1 MTDILSE
8 IGIESCAFGSA
19 DDALTYLLEAH
30 GHCPLVIVDQGL
42 PGQIKGA
49 EFIAM
54 VKGKWPSVASI
65 LTSGY
70 AIEEAMVPPS
80 TIYLH
85 KPWALDD
92 LVLAV
97 AHAPPAWIPPPEDLT
112 FPTTLNI
119 GAGFSWVNLNGCFGS
134 ISVLCESQQS
144 TKSSLWRTAGIGQTV
159 TSHSQ
164 RTLNPFGKR
173 FVGSVNHTVLTATLS
188 SKSTWPHLSPI
199 R

>member
-1 MTDILSE
+1 VYFPITTRSLAPYSHLEIRAISYKVAFSEEKKDTLLNVGWNHLLPVSGRIIVIEDDPTLCALMTDILSE

-42 PGQIKGA
+42 PGQIQGA

-97 AHAPPAWIPPPEDLT
+97 A
-112 FPTTLNI
+112 TLLQPGYPLQKI
-119 GAGFSWVNLNGCFGS
+119 
-134 ISVLCESQQS
+134 
-144 TKSSLWRTAGIGQTV
+144 
-159 TSHSQ
+159 
-164 RTLNPFGKR
+164 
-173 FVGSVNHTVLTATLS
+173 
-188 SKSTWPHLSPI
+188 
-199 R
+199 

>member
-8 IGIESCAFGSA
+8 IGVESCAFGSA

-42 PGQIKGA
+42 PGQIQGA

-70 AIEEAMVPPS
+70 AIDEAMIPPS

-97 AHAPPAWIPPPEDLT
+97 A
-112 FPTTLNI
+112 TLLQP
-119 GAGFSWVNLNGCFGS
+119 GYPL
-134 ISVLCESQQS
+134 QK
-144 TKSSLWRTAGIGQTV
+144 T
-159 TSHSQ
+159 
-164 RTLNPFGKR
+164 
-173 FVGSVNHTVLTATLS
+173 
-188 SKSTWPHLSPI
+188 
-199 R
+199 